1 MPCDAIISDWNGTIV
16 GYRDEKP
23 ILRSI
28 AVGVFKFSIPFHP
41 LRVVTILRAQRELE
55 SLYAEGRRDG
65 DFDYIR
71 EMFRVFNSRIVAG
84 VSVALI
90 RRLVDGY
97 AAEPGTQGEI
107 DLRVLRPVREAHQ
120 AGKVTGV
127 FSAGYRYGIERIL
140 TAAGFHD
147 DFDFCEADDLRE
159 ENGEAV
165 GFVLNIY
172 RNKPRLLADLLRR
185 RGLDAD
191 RVAYIGDSEDD
202 EGCFEMVRYPVV
214 PFLAP
219 EEAKQRYARKYRAFV
234 PQTERDLADFIRK
247 T

>member
-28 AVGVFKFSIPFHP
+28 ATGIFRASVPFHP
-41 LRVVTILRAQRELE
+41 MTIVTILRAQRELE
-55 SLYAEGRRDG
+55 TLYAEGRREG

-71 EMFRVFNSRIVAG
+71 EMFRVFNGRIVAG
-84 VSVALI
+84 VPVALI
-90 RRLVDGY
+90 RRLVERY

-107 DLRVLRPVREAHQ
+107 DLRVLRPIREARQ
-120 AGKVTGV
+120 DGRITGI

-140 TAAGFHD
+140 TAAGFHQ
-147 DFDFCEADDLRE
+147 DFDFYEADDLE
-159 ENGEAV
+159 EKNGRAI

-185 RGLDAD
+185 RGLDAE
-191 RVAYIGDSEDD
+191 RVAYLGDSEDD

-234 PQTERDLADFIRK
+234 PGSEKELTDFFRRS
-247 T
+247 

>member
-28 AVGVFKFSIPFHP
+28 ARGIFRSSVPFHP
-41 LRVVTILRAQRELE
+41 MGIVTILRAQRELE
-55 SLYAEGRRDG
+55 SLYAEGRREG

-71 EMFRVFNSRIVAG
+71 EMFRVFNGRIVAG
-84 VSVALI
+84 VPVALI
-90 RRLVDGY
+90 RRLVDRY

-140 TAAGFHD
+140 TAVGFHD
-147 DFDFCEADDLRE
+147 DFDFYEADDLRE
-159 ENGEAV
+159 ENGKAV
-165 GFVLNIY
+165 EFTLNIY
-172 RNKPRLLADLLRR
+172 RNKPRLLVDLLRR

-191 RVAYIGDSEDD
+191 RAAYLGDSEDD
-202 EGCFEMVRYPVV
+202 EGCFEMVKYPIV